1 SFAASLDEM
10 MAALERNDDAAYLQL
25 KNVKAG
31 DSSVWRFLQWQHRA
45 GAPGGAS
52 HDDLRKRRYRQC
64 SRI

>member
-1 SFAASLDEM
+1 MIGSRSEPHGAKW
-10 MAALERNDDAAYLQL
+10 RP
-25 KNVKAG
+25 